1 MRQRYQQ
8 GKAGR
13 ELGSGDEPGERRVHK
28 GTQSE
33 RVLCPS
39 DKVSRQFRQYDRAA
53 EQVGEVCTE
62 VTLIRQVLAGQG
74 ELPLLGLP
82 AYGHIV
88 EGVRGQFDAVREA
101 GECAV
106 NVGHARTNS

>member
-1 MRQRYQQ
+1 MNPAS
-8 GKAGR
+8 AGFTR
-13 ELGSGDEPGERRVHK
+13 S
-28 GTQSE
+28 TQSE

-39 DKVSRQFRQYDRAA
+39 NKVSRQFRQYDRAA

-74 ELPLLGLP
+74 ELPLLGFS

-88 EGVRGQFDAVREA
+88 EGVRGQFDAVRKA

-106 NVGHARTNS
+106 NVGHTRTNS